1 MKKICILLALIL
13 AIACVPAFA
22 AEGDAI
28 LGMSAENT
36 LSFNYCF
43 SIGDTLYLVSYGSMY
58 SYHVGDS
65 DLKEYSITV
74 PEGQFMDMSSF
85 EYAAL
90 PFASDGKL
98 YALSLVTEYGEDSTF
113 KGAFITELTLNDS
126 GDAVSTVVCE
136 ADWADMVEFYDN
148 SSYPIQPDIIIG
160 GQGTAFARYYDN
172 MGDYKTIAIDLA
184 SGLTNDVEELT
195 GAYTIAP
202 YKDGKMIVMKY
213 DGEVDS
219 SAVLYS
225 YNSAD
230 SSVETLCEI
239 PVDNYTP
246 PLGLAYDA
254 QADVLYCIKSGEIC
268 PVDLQTGT
276 IGEGVTEMP
285 LEAYSGAP
293 GCILD
298 GGYYAFCGEGAT
310 IRNLDPQQ
318 KAQTKL
324 RVNDSFWS
332 DSVNSAYYKFANT
345 HGDVSV
351 VLSREY
357 TEVENL
363 IENMMNRD
371 DRVDIYVLATSNSV
385 YEALFNRG
393 YLMELDGNEKVKALA
408 DSMYPGIRE
417 KLSTNG
423 HLVALPLS
431 TFSWSVGINEQA
443 LAKLGMKLEDVPD
456 NWSDFLDF
464 LAGLEGKLNEE
475 NGVHL
480 LYSGYTD
487 SDVRY
492 ELMNMILVDY
502 QYYVNGTNPDMGYD
516 TPLVHEL
523 LEKLEKIDFT
533 ALGCPSASAMEEQVF
548 QLDAYDEESILMSSS
563 TGCNIGNFY
572 SQFTPV
578 LMHVTKDAPSYLV
591 LDTTVLVINPFT
603 KNADA
608 ALAFAGEVVDN
619 LTTQT
624 RYSIIPDLNEPIRG
638 DQNQTVLNELKEELE
653 AMRNEYESAPADEK
667 QSLELEIQEA
677 EKTLEYAD
685 ANNWDVS
692 PTELEWYRAHDDNI
706 IVSIYN
712 WLYPDTTSDE
722 EDSGIS
728 QAAEA
733 EELMDQYLNGQISLN
748 DMLSGIDRKV
758 QMRRLE
764 GN

>member
-1 MKKICILLALIL
+1 MKKICILLTLVLAL
-13 AIACVPAFA
+13 ACIPAFA

-28 LGMSAENT
+28 LGLSNENT
-36 LSFNYCF
+36 LNFSYCF
-43 SIGDTLYLVSYGSMY
+43 SMGDTLYLVSYGNLY
-58 SYHVGDS
+58 TYHVGDS
-65 DLKEYSITV
+65 DLKEYSIAV
-74 PEGQFMDMSSF
+74 PEDQFTDMSSF
-85 EYAAL
+85 EYASL
-90 PFASDGKL
+90 PFAADGKL
-98 YALSLVTEYGEDSTF
+98 YALDLVTEYSENTEF
-113 KGAFITELTLNDS
+113 KGAYITELTLNDS
-126 GDAVSTVVCE
+126 GDAFSTMVCE
-136 ADWADMVEFYDN
+136 VDWSDMVEFYDN

-160 GQGTAFARYYDN
+160 GQGRAFARYYDN
-172 MGDYKTIAIDLA
+172 MGDYRTISIDLA
-184 SGLTNDVEELT
+184 SGLTLDVDELG
-195 GAYTIAP
+195 GAYAIAP
-202 YKDGKMIVMKY
+202 YKDGTMLAMMY
-213 DGEVDS
+213 DSEIDS
-219 SAVLYS
+219 SAHLSS
-225 YNSAD
+225 YNPAD
-230 SSVETLCEI
+230 GSVEMLCEI
-239 PVDNYTP
+239 PVENYTP

-254 QADVLYCIKSGEIC
+254 EADVLYCVKSGEIC
-268 PVDLQTGT
+268 PVDLQNGA

-285 LEAYSGAP
+285 LEVYSGAP

-298 GGYYAFCGEGAT
+298 GGYYAFCGEGAA
-310 IRNLDPQQ
+310 IRNLDPKQ
-318 KAQTKL
+318 KAETKL
-324 RVNDSFWS
+324 RINDSFWS
-332 DSVNSAYYKFANT
+332 DSVNSAYYRFANT

-351 VLSREY
+351 VLAREY
-357 TEVENL
+357 SEVENL

-371 DRVDIYVLATSNSV
+371 DRVDVYVLATSNSV
-385 YEALFNRG
+385 YEALYNRG
-393 YLMELDGNEKVKALA
+393 YLMELDSNEKVKALA
-408 DSMYPGIRE
+408 DSMYPSLRE

-431 TFSWSVGINEQA
+431 VYGWSVGINEQA
-443 LAKLGMKLEDVPD
+443 LAKLGMTLADVPD

-464 LAGLEGKLNEE
+464 LAGLEGKLTEE
-475 NGVHL
+475 SGVHL
-480 LYSGYTD
+480 LYNGYTD

-492 ELMNMILVDY
+492 ELLNMILVDY

-533 ALGCPSASAMEEQVF
+533 ALGCPSDMEDQAFE
-548 QLDAYDEESILMSSS
+548 LDAYDEESILMSSS

-572 SQFTPV
+572 SLFTPV

-591 LDTTVLVINPFT
+591 LDTTVLVVNPFT

-624 RYSIIPDLNEPIRG
+624 RYSIIPDLNDTIRG
-638 DQNQTVLNELKEELE
+638 DQNQAVLDELKEELE
-653 AMRNEYESAPADEK
+653 ALRSEYENAPADEK
-667 QSLELEIQEA
+667 QSLELDIQEEENTLAYA
-677 EKTLEYAD
+677 E

-692 PTELEWYRAHDDNI
+692 PKELEWYRANDDNI

-712 WLYPDTTSDE
+712 WLYPDTSSDE
-722 EDSGIS
+722 EEGGIS

-733 EELMDQYLNGQISLN
+733 EDLMDQYLNGQISLD

>member
-13 AIACVPAFA
+13 ALACADAFA

-28 LGMSAENT
+28 LGLSSEAN

-43 SIGDTLYLVSYGSMY
+43 SMGDTLYLVSYGNLY
-58 SYHVGDS
+58 TYHVGDS
-65 DLKEYSITV
+65 DLKAYSIAV
-74 PEGQFMDMSSF
+74 PEGQLDGLSSF
-85 EYAAL
+85 EYASL
-90 PFASDGKL
+90 PFAADGKL
-98 YALSLVTEYGEDSTF
+98 YALNLVTEYGVDSEF
-113 KGAFITELTLNDS
+113 KGAYITDLTLNDS
-126 GDAVSTVVCE
+126 GDAVSNVVCE
-136 ADWADMVEFYDN
+136 VDWSDLVEFYDN
-148 SSYPIQPDIIIG
+148 SSYPIQPDIVIG
-160 GQGTAFARYYDN
+160 GQGKAFARYYDN
-172 MGDYKTIAIDLA
+172 MGDYRTVSIDLA
-184 SGLTNDVEELT
+184 SGQTFDVQELG
-195 GAYTIAP
+195 GAYAIAP
-202 YKDGKMIVMKY
+202 YKDGTMIAVKY
-213 DGEVDS
+213 DGETDS
-219 SAVLYS
+219 SALLTC
-225 YNSAD
+225 YNPAD
-230 SSVETLCEI
+230 SSIETLCEI
-239 PVDNYTP
+239 PVENYNP

-254 QADVLYCIKSGEIC
+254 QADVLYCVKSGEVC
-268 PVDLQTGT
+268 PIDIQTGT

-298 GGYYAFCGEGAT
+298 GGYYAYCGEGAAV
-310 IRNLDPQQ
+310 RNLDPKQ
-318 KAQTKL
+318 KAETKL

-332 DSVNSAYYKFANT
+332 DSVNSAYYRFINT
-345 HGDVSV
+345 HGDVGV

-357 TEVENL
+357 SEVENL

-371 DRVDIYVLATSNSV
+371 DRVDVYVLATSNSV

-393 YLMELDGNEKVKALA
+393 YLMELDSNEKVKALA
-408 DSMYPGIRE
+408 DSMYPSIRE

-443 LAKLGMKLEDVPD
+443 LAKLGMTLADVPD

-464 LAGLEGKLNEE
+464 LAGLEGKLTEE

-480 LYSGYTD
+480 LYNGYTD

-502 QYYVNGTNPDMGYD
+502 QYYVNDTNPDLGYD

-533 ALGCPSASAMEEQVF
+533 ALGCPSDMEDQSF
-548 QLDAYDEESILMSSS
+548 QLDAYDEESVLMSSS

-603 KNADA
+603 KNAEA
-608 ALAFAGEVVDN
+608 ALAFAGEVVDS

-638 DQNQTVLNELKEELE
+638 DQNQAALDELKEELD
-653 AMRNEYESAPADEK
+653 AMRSEYESAPADEK
-667 QSLELEIQEA
+667 QSLEQGIQEE
-677 EKTLEYAD
+677 EKTLAYAE

-722 EDSGIS
+722 EDSGLG

-733 EELMDQYLNGQISLN
+733 ADLMDQYLNGQISLN

>member
-1 MKKICILLALIL
+1 MKKICILLALIMAL
-13 AIACVPAFA
+13 ACVPAFA

-28 LGMSAENT
+28 LGLSNEST

-43 SIGDTLYLVSYGSMY
+43 SIGDTLYLVSYGNLY
-58 SYHVGDS
+58 TYHVGDS
-65 DLKEYSITV
+65 DLKAYSIAI
-74 PEGQFMDMSSF
+74 PEGQFAGMSSF
-85 EYAAL
+85 EYASL
-90 PFASDGKL
+90 PFAADGRL
-98 YALSLVTEYGEDSTF
+98 YALNLVTEYNENTEF
-113 KGAFITELTLNDS
+113 KGAYVTELALNDS
-126 GDAVSTVVCE
+126 GDAASTVVCE
-136 ADWADMVEFYDN
+136 VDWSDMVEFYDN
-148 SSYPIQPDIIIG
+148 NSYPVQPDIVIG
-160 GQGTAFARYYDN
+160 GQGKAFARYYDN
-172 MGDYKTIAIDLA
+172 MGDYRTVSIDLA
-184 SGLTNDVEELT
+184 TGQTSDVEELA
-195 GAYTIAP
+195 GAYAIAP
-202 YKDGKMIVMKY
+202 YRDGTMIAVMY
-213 DGEVDS
+213 DGETNS
-219 SAVLYS
+219 SAVLNS
-225 YNSAD
+225 YNAAD
-230 SSVETLCEI
+230 GSVEKLCEI
-239 PVDNYTP
+239 PVENYNP

-254 QADVLYCIKSGEIC
+254 QADVLYCVKSGEIC
-268 PVDLQTGT
+268 PIDLQAGT

-310 IRNLDPQQ
+310 VRNLDPQQ
-318 KAQTKL
+318 KAETKL

-332 DSVNSAYYKFANT
+332 DSVNSAYYRFANT

-357 TEVENL
+357 SEVENL

-408 DSMYPGIRE
+408 DSMYPSLRE
-417 KLSTNG
+417 ALSTNG

-431 TFSWSVGINEQA
+431 AYSWAVGINEKA
-443 LAKLGMKLEDVPD
+443 LAKLGMTLVDVPD

-464 LAGLEGKLNEE
+464 LAGLEGKLTAES
-475 NGVHL
+475 GVHL
-480 LYSGYTD
+480 LYNGYTD

-502 QYYVNGTNPDMGYD
+502 QYYVNATNPDMGYD

-533 ALGCPSASAMEEQVF
+533 ALGCPSDMEDQTFE
-548 QLDAYDEESILMSSS
+548 LDAYDEESVLMSSS

-578 LMHVTKDAPSYLV
+578 LMRVTKDAPSRLV

-603 KNADA
+603 RNADA

-619 LTTQT
+619 LSTQT
-624 RYSIIPDLNEPIRG
+624 RYSIIPDLNDPIRG
-638 DQNQTVLNELKEELE
+638 DQNQAVLDELKQELE
-653 AMRNEYESAPADEK
+653 ALRSDYESAPADEK
-667 QSLELEIQEA
+667 QSLELDVQEA
-677 EKTLEYAD
+677 EKTVAYAE

-712 WLYPDTTSDE
+712 WLYPDTSSDE
-722 EDSGIS
+722 EDGGIS

-733 EELMDQYLNGQISLN
+733 EDLMEQYLNKQINLN

>member
-13 AIACVPAFA
+13 ALACFPAFA

-28 LGMSAENT
+28 LGLSNEST

-43 SIGDTLYLVSYGSMY
+43 SIGDTLYLVSYGNLY
-58 SYHVGDS
+58 TYHVGDS
-65 DLKEYSITV
+65 DLKAYSIAV
-74 PEGQFMDMSSF
+74 PEEQFLGMSSF
-85 EYAAL
+85 EYASL
-90 PFASDGKL
+90 PFAADGKL
-98 YALSLVTEYGEDSTF
+98 YALNLVTEYGEDTEF
-113 KGAFITELTLNDS
+113 KGAYITELTLDDS
-126 GDAVSTVVCE
+126 GDAASTVVCE
-136 ADWADMVEFYDN
+136 ADWSDMVEFYDN

-172 MGDYKTIAIDLA
+172 MGDYKTVGIDLA
-184 SGLTNDVEELT
+184 TGLTLEIDELT

-202 YKDGKMIVMKY
+202 YKDGKMLALLY
-213 DGEVDS
+213 DGEVDA
-219 SAVLYS
+219 SAKLVS
-225 YNSAD
+225 YDPANLSAD
-230 SSVETLCEI
+230 TLCEI
-239 PVDNYTP
+239 AVENYNT

-254 QADVLYCIKSGEIC
+254 QTDTVYCVRSGEIC
-268 PVDLQTGT
+268 PIDLQTGT

-298 GGYYAFCGEGAT
+298 GGYYAYCGEGAAV
-310 IRNLDPQQ
+310 RNLDPTQ

-357 TEVENL
+357 SEVENL

-393 YLMELDGNEKVKALA
+393 YLMELDGNEKVKALV
-408 DSMYPGIRE
+408 DSMYPSIRE

-431 TFSWSVGINEQA
+431 AYSWSVGINEQA
-443 LAKLGMKLEDVPD
+443 LAKLGMKIEDVPD

-464 LAGLEGKLNEE
+464 LAGLEGKLNAE

-492 ELMNMILVDY
+492 ELMNMILMDY
-502 QYYVNGTNPDMGYD
+502 QYYVNDTNPDMGYD

-533 ALGCPSASAMEEQVF
+533 ALGCPSDTDDETYN
-548 QLDAYDEESILMSSS
+548 LDAYDEESVLMTSS

-572 SQFTPV
+572 STFTPV
-578 LMHVTKDAPSYLV
+578 LMHVTKDVPSYLV
-591 LDTTVLVINPFT
+591 LDTTVLVVNPFT

-608 ALAFAGEVVDN
+608 ALAFVGEVVDN

-624 RYSIIPDLNEPIRG
+624 RYSIIPDLNDPIRG
-638 DQNQTVLNELKEELE
+638 DQNQAALNELKEELD
-653 AMRNEYESAPADEK
+653 AMRSEYESAPADEK
-667 QSLELEIQEA
+667 QSLELDIQEE
-677 EKTLEYAD
+677 EKTLAYAE

-722 EDSGIS
+722 EDGGIA
-728 QAAEA
+728 QTAEA

>member
-13 AIACVPAFA
+13 ALACVPAFA

-28 LGMSAENT
+28 LGLSNEST
-36 LSFNYCF
+36 LSFSYCF
-43 SIGDTLYLVSYGSMY
+43 SIGDTLYLVSYGNLY
-58 SYHVGDS
+58 TYHVGDS
-65 DLKEYSITV
+65 DLKAYSIAI
-74 PEGQFMDMSSF
+74 PEGQFDGMSSF
-85 EYAAL
+85 EYASL
-90 PFASDGKL
+90 PFAADGKL
-98 YALSLVTEYGEDSTF
+98 YALNLVTEYNENTEF
-113 KGAFITELTLNDS
+113 KGAYITELALNDS
-126 GDAVSTVVCE
+126 GDAVSTVVSE
-136 ADWADMVEFYDN
+136 VDWNDMVEFYDN
-148 SSYPIQPDIIIG
+148 SSYPVQPDIVIG
-160 GQGTAFARYYDN
+160 NQGKAFARYYDN
-172 MGDYKTIAIDLA
+172 MGDYRTVSIDLA
-184 SGLTNDVEELT
+184 T
-195 GAYTIAP
+195 GATSDVDELAGAYAIAP
-202 YKDGKMIVMKY
+202 YRDGTMIAVMY
-213 DGEVDS
+213 DGETNTP
-219 SAVLYS
+219 AVLNS
-225 YNSAD
+225 YNTAD
-230 SSVETLCEI
+230 GSIEKLCEI
-239 PVDNYTP
+239 PVENYNP

-254 QADVLYCIKSGEIC
+254 QADVLYCVKSGEIC
-268 PVDLQTGT
+268 PIDLQAGA
-276 IGEGVTEMP
+276 IAEGVTDMP

-310 IRNLDPQQ
+310 VRNLDPQQ
-318 KAQTKL
+318 KVETKL

-332 DSVNSAYYKFANT
+332 DSVNSAYYRFANT
-345 HGDVSV
+345 HGDVKV

-357 TEVENL
+357 SEVENL

-371 DRVDIYVLATSNSV
+371 DRVDVYVLATSNSV

-408 DSMYPGIRE
+408 DSMYPGLRE

-431 TFSWSVGINEQA
+431 TYSWAVGINEQA
-443 LAKLGMKLEDVPD
+443 LAKLGMSLADVPD

-464 LAGLEGKLNEE
+464 LAGLEGKLTAE

-502 QYYVNGTNPDMGYD
+502 QYYVNATDPDMGYD

-533 ALGCPSASAMEEQVF
+533 ALGCPSDMEEQGF
-548 QLDAYDEESILMSSS
+548 ELDAYDEESVLMSSS

-578 LMHVTKDAPSYLV
+578 LMRVTKDAPSNLV

-619 LTTQT
+619 LSTQT

-638 DQNQTVLNELKEELE
+638 DQNQAVLDELKQELE
-653 AMRNEYESAPADEK
+653 ALRSDYESAPADEK
-667 QSLELEIQEA
+667 QSLELDVQEA
-677 EKTLEYAD
+677 EKTVAYAE

-692 PTELEWYRAHDDNI
+692 PRELEWYRAHDDNI

-712 WLYPDTTSDE
+712 WLYPDTSSDE
-722 EDSGIS
+722 EEGGIS

-733 EELMDQYLNGQISLN
+733 EDLMDQYLNGQINLN

>member
-13 AIACVPAFA
+13 ALACFPAFA

-28 LGMSAENT
+28 LGLSNEST

-43 SIGDTLYLVSYGSMY
+43 SIGDTLYLVSYGNLY
-58 SYHVGDS
+58 TYHVGDS
-65 DLKEYSITV
+65 DLKAYSIAV
-74 PEGQFMDMSSF
+74 PEEQFVGMSSF

-90 PFASDGKL
+90 PFAADGKL
-98 YALSLVTEYGEDSTF
+98 YALNLVTEYGEDTEF
-113 KGAFITELTLNDS
+113 KGAYITELTLNDN
-126 GDAVSTVVCE
+126 GDAASTVVCE
-136 ADWADMVEFYDN
+136 VDWSDMVQFYDN

-160 GQGTAFARYYDN
+160 GQGTAFARYYDS
-172 MGDYKTIAIDLA
+172 MGDYKTVGIDLA
-184 SGLTNDVEELT
+184 TGLTLEIDELT

-202 YKDGKMIVMKY
+202 YKDGKMLAMMY
-213 DGEVDS
+213 DGEVDT
-219 SAVLYS
+219 SAKLVS
-225 YNSAD
+225 YDPANL
-230 SSVETLCEI
+230 SVDMLCEI
-239 PVDNYTP
+239 AVENYNT
-246 PLGLAYDA
+246 PLGLAYDG
-254 QADVLYCIKSGEIC
+254 QSDTVYCVMSGEIC
-268 PVDLQTGT
+268 PIDLQNGT
-276 IGEGVTEMP
+276 IGEGITEMP

-293 GCILD
+293 GCILN
-298 GGYYAFCGEGAT
+298 GGYYAFCGEGAAV
-310 IRNLDPQQ
+310 RNLDPTQ

-357 TEVENL
+357 SEVENL

-431 TFSWSVGINEQA
+431 AFSWSVGINEQA
-443 LAKLGMKLEDVPD
+443 LAKLGMKIEDVPD

-464 LAGLEGKLNEE
+464 LSGLEGKLNAE

-492 ELMNMILVDY
+492 ELMNMILMDY
-502 QYYVNGTNPDMGYD
+502 QYYVNDTNPDMGYD

-523 LEKLEKIDFT
+523 LEKLEKVDFK
-533 ALGCPSASAMEEQVF
+533 ALGCPSDMDDQTF
-548 QLDAYDEESILMSSS
+548 NLDDYDEESVLMTSS

-572 SQFTPV
+572 STFTPV
-578 LMHVTKDAPSYLV
+578 LMHMTKDASSYLV
-591 LDTTVLVINPFT
+591 LDTTVLVVNPFT

-624 RYSIIPDLNEPIRG
+624 RYTIIPDLNDPIRG
-638 DQNQTVLNELKEELE
+638 DQNQAALNELKEELE
-653 AMRNEYESAPADEK
+653 SMRSEYESAPADEK
-667 QSLELEIQEA
+667 QSLELDIQEE
-677 EKTLEYAD
+677 EKTLAYAEE
-685 ANNWDVS
+685 NNWDVS
-692 PTELEWYRAHDDNI
+692 PKELEWYRAHDDNI

-722 EDSGIS
+722 EDGGIA
-728 QAAEA
+728 QTAEA

>member
-13 AIACVPAFA
+13 ALACVPAFA

-28 LGMSAENT
+28 LGMSNEST
-36 LSFNYCF
+36 LSFSYCF
-43 SIGDTLYLVSYGSMY
+43 SIGDTLYLVSYGNLY
-58 SYHVGDS
+58 TYHVGDS
-65 DLKEYSITV
+65 DLKEYSIAV
-74 PEGQFMDMSSF
+74 PEEQFVGLSSF
-85 EYAAL
+85 EYASM
-90 PFASDGKL
+90 PFAADGKL
-98 YALSLVTEYGEDSTF
+98 YALDLVTEYNVDSEF
-113 KGAFITELTLNDS
+113 LGAYITELTLNDS
-126 GDAVSTVVCE
+126 GDALSTVICE
-136 ADWADMVEFYDN
+136 VDWSDLVEFYDN

-172 MGDYKTIAIDLA
+172 MGDYRTISIDLTT
-184 SGLTNDVEELT
+184 GLTSDIEALT

-202 YKDGKMIVMKY
+202 YKDGKMLAVMY
-213 DGEVDS
+213 DGEIDS
-219 SAVLYS
+219 SALLAS
-225 YNSAD
+225 YTAAD
-230 SSVETLCEI
+230 GSVETLCEI
-239 PVDNYTP
+239 PVENYTP

-254 QADVLYCIKSGEIC
+254 NADVLYCVKSGEIC
-268 PVDLQTGT
+268 PIDLQTGT

-285 LEAYSGAP
+285 LEAYTGAP
-293 GCILD
+293 GCVLN
-298 GGYYAFCGEGAT
+298 GGYYAFCGEGAA
-310 IRNLDPQQ
+310 IRNLDPTQ

-332 DSVNSAYYKFANT
+332 DSVNSAYYRFANT

-357 TEVENL
+357 SEVENL

-371 DRVDIYVLATSNSV
+371 NRVDVYVLATSNSV

-423 HLVALPLS
+423 HLVAHPLS
-431 TFSWSVGINEQA
+431 AFSWAVGINEQA
-443 LAKLGMKLEDVPD
+443 LSKLGMKLEDVPD

-464 LAGLEGKLNEE
+464 LASLEGKLTEE
-475 NGVHL
+475 SGVHL
-480 LYSGYTD
+480 LYNGYTD

-502 QYYVNGTNPDMGYD
+502 QYYVNDTNPDMGYD

-533 ALGCPSASAMEEQVF
+533 ALGCPSDMEDQVF
-548 QLDAYDEESILMSSS
+548 ELDAYDEESVLMSSS

-578 LMHVTKDAPSYLV
+578 LMKMTKDASSYLV

-603 KNADA
+603 QNADA

-638 DQNQTVLNELKEELE
+638 DQNQAVLDELKEELD
-653 AMRNEYESAPADEK
+653 ALRSDYESAPAEEK
-667 QSLELEIQEA
+667 QSLELDIQEE
-677 EKTLEYAD
+677 EKTLEYAE

-692 PTELEWYRAHDDNI
+692 PTELAWYRANDDNI
-706 IVSIYN
+706 IVSVYN
-712 WLYPDTTSDE
+712 WLYPDTSSDD
-722 EDSGIS
+722 EDGGIG
-728 QAAEA
+728 QTAEA
-733 EELMDQYLNGQISLN
+733 EDLMDQYLSGQISLN

>member
-13 AIACVPAFA
+13 ALACFPAFA

-28 LGMSAENT
+28 LGLSNEST

-43 SIGDTLYLVSYGSMY
+43 SIGDTLYLVSYGNLY
-58 SYHVGDS
+58 TYHVGDS
-65 DLKEYSITV
+65 DLKAYSIAV
-74 PEGQFMDMSSF
+74 PEDQFAGMSSF
-85 EYAAL
+85 EYVSL
-90 PFASDGKL
+90 PFAADGKL
-98 YALSLVTEYGEDSTF
+98 YALNLVTEYGEDTEF
-113 KGAFITELTLNDS
+113 KGAYITELTLNDN
-126 GDAVSTVVCE
+126 GDAASTVVCE
-136 ADWADMVEFYDN
+136 VDWSDKVQFYDN

-172 MGDYKTIAIDLA
+172 MGDYKTVGIDLA
-184 SGLTNDVEELT
+184 TGLTLEIDELT

-202 YKDGKMIVMKY
+202 YKDGKMLALLY
-213 DGEVDS
+213 DGEVDT
-219 SAVLYS
+219 SAKLVS
-225 YNSAD
+225 YDSANLSAD
-230 SSVETLCEI
+230 TLCEI
-239 PVDNYTP
+239 AVENYNT

-254 QADVLYCIKSGEIC
+254 QTDTVYCVRSGEIC
-268 PVDLQTGT
+268 PIDLQTGT

-298 GGYYAFCGEGAT
+298 GGYYAYCGEGAAV
-310 IRNLDPQQ
+310 RNLDPTQ

-357 TEVENL
+357 SEVENL

-431 TFSWSVGINEQA
+431 AFSWSVGINEQA
-443 LAKLGMKLEDVPD
+443 LAKLGMKIEDVPD

-464 LAGLEGKLNEE
+464 LAGLEGKLNAE

-492 ELMNMILVDY
+492 ELMNMILMDY
-502 QYYVNGTNPDMGYD
+502 QYYVNDTNPDMGYD

-533 ALGCPSASAMEEQVF
+533 ALGCPSDTDDETYN
-548 QLDAYDEESILMSSS
+548 LDAYDEESVLMTSS

-572 SQFTPV
+572 STFTPV
-578 LMHVTKDAPSYLV
+578 LMHVTKDVPSYLV
-591 LDTTVLVINPFT
+591 LDTTVLVVNPFT

-608 ALAFAGEVVDN
+608 ALAFVGEVVDN

-624 RYSIIPDLNEPIRG
+624 RYSIIPDLNDPIRG
-638 DQNQTVLNELKEELE
+638 DQNQAALNELKEELD
-653 AMRNEYESAPADEK
+653 AMRSEYESAPADEK
-667 QSLELEIQEA
+667 QSLELDIQEE
-677 EKTLEYAD
+677 EKTLAYAE

-692 PTELEWYRAHDDNI
+692 PAELEWYRAHDDNI

-722 EDSGIS
+722 EDGGIA
-728 QAAEA
+728 QTAEA

>member
-13 AIACVPAFA
+13 ALACFPAFA

-28 LGMSAENT
+28 LGLSNEST

-43 SIGDTLYLVSYGSMY
+43 SIGDTLYLVSYGNLY
-58 SYHVGDS
+58 TYHVGDS
-65 DLKEYSITV
+65 DLKAYSIAV
-74 PEGQFMDMSSF
+74 PEDQFVGMSSF

-90 PFASDGKL
+90 PFAADGKL
-98 YALSLVTEYGEDSTF
+98 YALSLVTEYGEDTEF
-113 KGAFITELTLNDS
+113 KGAYITELTLNDS
-126 GDAVSTVVCE
+126 GDAASTVVCE
-136 ADWADMVEFYDN
+136 VDWSDMVEFYDN

-160 GQGTAFARYYDN
+160 GQGTAFARYFDN
-172 MGDYKTIAIDLA
+172 MGDYKTVGIDLA
-184 SGLTNDVEELT
+184 TGLTLEIDELT

-202 YKDGKMIVMKY
+202 YKDGKMLAMMY
-213 DGEVDS
+213 DGEVDT
-219 SAVLYS
+219 SAQLVS
-225 YNSAD
+225 YDPANLSAD
-230 SSVETLCEI
+230 MLCEI
-239 PVDNYTP
+239 AVENYNT
-246 PLGLAYDA
+246 PLGLAYDG
-254 QADVLYCIKSGEIC
+254 QSDTVYCVMSGEIC
-268 PVDLQTGT
+268 PIDLQNGT

-298 GGYYAFCGEGAT
+298 GGYYAYCGEGAT
-310 IRNLDPQQ
+310 IRNLDPKQ

-357 TEVENL
+357 SEVENL

-408 DSMYPGIRE
+408 DSMYPSIRE

-431 TFSWSVGINEQA
+431 AFSWSVGINEQA
-443 LAKLGMKLEDVPD
+443 LAKLGMKIEDVPD

-464 LAGLEGKLNEE
+464 LAGLEGKLNAE

-487 SDVRY
+487 ADVRY
-492 ELMNMILVDY
+492 ELMNMILMDY
-502 QYYVNGTNPDMGYD
+502 QYYVNDTNPDMGYNN
-516 TPLVHEL
+516 PLVHKL

-533 ALGCPSASAMEEQVF
+533 ALGCPSDMDDQTYN
-548 QLDAYDEESILMSSS
+548 LDAYDEESVLMTSS

-572 SQFTPV
+572 SMFTPV
-578 LMHVTKDAPSYLV
+578 LMHMTKDASSYLV
-591 LDTTVLVINPFT
+591 LDTTVLVVNPFT

-624 RYSIIPDLNEPIRG
+624 RYSIIPDLNDPIRG
-638 DQNQTVLNELKEELE
+638 DQNQAALNELKEELE
-653 AMRNEYESAPADEK
+653 SMRSEYESAPADEK
-667 QSLELEIQEA
+667 QSLELDIQEE
-677 EKTLEYAD
+677 EKTLAYAE

-722 EDSGIS
+722 EDGGIT

-733 EELMDQYLNGQISLN
+733 EELMDQYLNGQISLD